1 MFRFF
6 SGLLLLQVKIQNVEH
21 ILFCLQ
27 DGQFEAASGQKRMK
41 NTISWYL
48 YLAFYLLILKQ
59 KDFSGMFLY
68 TTSEKNLFTIPF
80 KAYQLNLKR
89 YG

>member
-27 DGQFEAASGQKRMK
+27 DGQFEAASGQKEDEK
-41 NTISWYL
+41 YCLFSWYL
-48 YLAFYLLILKQ
+48 YLAFHLLIVKR

-68 TTSEKNLFTIPF
+68 TTSEKKSIYNPF
-80 KAYQLNLKR
+80 
-89 YG
+89 